1 MTTGPSLRE
10 ACLVSL
16 NIGSPKP
23 DAGKRN
29 HHTGIDK
36 RPVERALEVFAPG
49 PKGNGSGLSGDFVG
63 DGKYHGGDDQA
74 LYAFARE
81 DLDRWQAELGY
92 ELASG
97 SFGENLTTVGLD
109 VNEARLGERWR
120 IGATAEFVV
129 RDVRIPCNT
138 FKAKMNERGWL
149 KRFTGDARPGA
160 YLAVAVPGEI
170 RAGDPIVITH
180 RPPHDVTVSLVFRA
194 LTLEAGLLPRLLAAG
209 DDLNPDLRAAAQAGG
224 QR

>member
-1 MTTGPSLRE
+1 MN
-10 ACLVSL
+10 V
-16 NIGSPKP
+16 GSPKP

-36 RPVERALEVFAPG
+36 QAVEGPLGVFAPG

-63 DGKYHGGDDQA
+63 DGKHHGGDDQA

-81 DLDRWQAELGY
+81 DLDRWQDELGY
-92 ELASG
+92 ELRNG
-97 SFGENLTTVGLD
+97 GFGENLTTVGLD

-120 IGATAEFVV
+120 IGDTVELVV

-138 FKAKMNERGWL
+138 FKAKMGERGWL
-149 KRFTGDARPGA
+149 RRFTSDAKPGA

-170 RAGDPIVITH
+170 RADDPIRVVH
-180 RPPHDVTVSLVFRA
+180 RPAHDVTVSLVFRA
-194 LTLEAGLLPRLLAAG
+194 LTLEPELLPRLLAAE
-209 DDLNPDLRAAAQAGG
+209 DDLTGELRAAAEAGELP
-224 QR
+224 

>member
-1 MTTGPSLRE
+1 MNANPPSDARL
-10 ACLVSL
+10 LSV
-16 NIGSPKP
+16 NVGSPKP
-23 DAGKRN
+23 DPGKRN

-36 RPVERALEVFAPG
+36 HPVEGALEVIAPG

-63 DGKYHGGDDQA
+63 DGKHHGGDDQA

-81 DLDRWQAELGY
+81 DLDRWQTELGY

-109 VNEARLGERWR
+109 VNDARLGERWR
-120 IGATAEFVV
+120 IGDVAEFVV

-138 FKAKMNERGWL
+138 FKAKMQERGWL
-149 KRFTGDARPGA
+149 KRFSADAKPGA

-170 RAGDPIVITH
+170 RAGDPIVIVDL
-180 RPPHDVTVSLVFRA
+180 PDHDVSVSLVFRA
-194 LTLEAGLLPRLLAAG
+194 LTLEAELLPRLLAAG
-209 DDLNPDLRAAAQAGG
+209 EDLTSELRAAAEASDS
-224 QR
+224 R

>member
-1 MTTGPSLRE
+1 MRIRAPRGPLGVGNS
-10 ACLVSL
+10 
-16 NIGSPKP
+16 GSPKSDP
-23 DAGKRN
+23 GKRN

-36 RPVERALEVFAPG
+36 RPVEGSLEVFAPG

-63 DGKYHGGDDQA
+63 DGQHHGGDDQA

-120 IGATAEFVV
+120 IGDGAEFVV

-149 KRFTGDARPGA
+149 RRFTGEAKPGA

-180 RPPHDVTVSLVFRA
+180 RPDHDVTVSLVFRA
-194 LTLEAGLLPRLLAAG
+194 LTLEAELLPRLLAAG
-209 DDLNPDLRAAAQAGG
+209 DDLTPELRAAAEASNS
-224 QR
+224 R